1 MNDELQRVQANAVLV
16 DDGVNIID
24 ETPHTMLVQLQTPTG
39 RITQQNVA
47 KNPRNILLYKHGM
60 AQLVHG
66 EPGLVVQFKDEDIQI
81 QTTDEGGV
89 YVIRAND
96 SESVHTAPKHE
107 RELLEAVRDLK
118 EDGNTSP
125 IKRLHQ
131 HILDTQVRRY
141 VLDSVY
147 EVPPFSVLAEK
158 GFVKQT
164 ERGWLFHG
172 HLLLTWEGEFRNE
185 GTEEA
190 YLVRGSGVRQVES
203 ANEAFTLN
211 TRTGT
216 PGLDDEDEE
225 VESEPERHT
234 AEINGETITFG
245 RLEEEFIAKAVWA
258 VKNVQPR
265 GAATRE

>member
-1 MNDELQRVQANAVLV
+1 MNDEIQRVQANAVLV

-24 ETPHTMLVQLQTPTG
+24 ETPHTMLVQLRTPTG
-39 RITQQNVA
+39 RITQQNVS

-66 EPGLVVQFKDEDIQI
+66 EPGLVVQFKDTDVQI

-89 YVIRAND
+89 YVIQTSDA
-96 SESVHTAPKHE
+96 ESVHTAPKHE

-118 EDGNTSP
+118 EDRNVNP

-141 VLDSVY
+141 VLEQVY
-147 EVPPFSVLAEK
+147 SVPPFSVLAEK
-158 GFVKQT
+158 GFVEQT
-164 ERGWLFHG
+164 ERGWLFHD

-185 GTEEA
+185 GTEDA
-190 YLVRGSGVRQVES
+190 YMVSGSGVRQVES
-203 ANEAFTLN
+203 ANEAFTLS

-216 PGLDDEDEE
+216 PGLEEADDDDG
-225 VESEPERHT
+225 EPDRHT

-258 VKNVQPR
+258 VKNVRPR